1 MPDLPRAALPEASLH
16 RNWGVGIRE
25 TMQDTSWRRKSRAG
39 HLESGIVAA
48 LESKNQGSQAARPE
62 RDSPIQYKILE
73 VPQLHERWVET
84 SRAESE

>member
-1 MPDLPRAALPEASLH
+1 
-16 RNWGVGIRE
+16 
-25 TMQDTSWRRKSRAG
+25 MQDTSWHHKSRAG
-39 HLESGIVAA
+39 HLGDWSGIVAV

-62 RDSPIQYKILE
+62 KDSPIQYKILE